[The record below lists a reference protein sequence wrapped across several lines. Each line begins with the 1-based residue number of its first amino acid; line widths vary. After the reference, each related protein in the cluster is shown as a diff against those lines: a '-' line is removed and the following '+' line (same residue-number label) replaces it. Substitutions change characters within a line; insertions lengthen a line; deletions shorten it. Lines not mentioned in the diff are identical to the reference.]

1 VSCPP
6 AHDSRDEAAPVAE
19 DAASVNAILR
29 DQNAA
34 QQSRIAQLEAR
45 IAELERQLGLN
56 SGNSGKPPSSDGLKK
71 KPVRVSSLRERS
83 GKKPGGQ
90 KGHPGE
96 TLRQSETVD
105 ATINHFPKACAGCGE
120 ALSEAMATDHIAR
133 QVFDLPEPQPL
144 IVTEHRAHSCRCAA
158 CGTQTRA
165 DFPPDVKAPVQYG
178 ARIAGIVVY
187 LLHGQFLPEKRLA
200 ALMADLFGVQ
210 LSTAT
215 IAAMSQNCAA
225 RFESFATAIYAR
237 IAAAAVKHLDETG
250 LRIGGK
256 TQWLHIA
263 ATVLLTFYR
272 IASKRGAM
280 PENLT
285 GIALHDHWKP
295 YYTLEGI
302 RHALCNAHHLRELK
316 ALVEIEKEDWARKMQ
331 RLLRLACH
339 ATNLARERGK
349 PLPPR
354 LIALFELRYDAILT
368 EGLAFH
374 AAQPALVRPERTGK
388 AKAHGRKPRRVGHNL
403 LLRLSIR
410 KQDVLRFLSDLTVPF
425 TNNLAE
431 QAARMMKLRQKISG
445 GFRSA
450 AGAADF
456 AVIRSLLSTAKKQGW
471 NMLDTLAADPKRLIA
486 ELKSA

>member
-34 QQSRIAQLEAR
+34 QQTRIAQLEAR

-256 TQWLHIA
+256 TRWLHIA

-354 LIALFELRYDAILT
+354 LIALFERRYDAILT

-388 AKAHGRKPRRVGHNL
+388 AKARGRKRRRVGHNL
-403 LLRLSIR
+403 LLRLGIR

-456 AVIRSLLSTAKKQGW
+456 AVIRSLLSTAKW

>member
-1 VSCPP
+1 MSCPP

-34 QQSRIAQLEAR
+34 QQTRIAQLEAR

-133 QVFDLPEPQPL
+133 QVFDLPEPQPI

-256 TQWLHIA
+256 TRWLHIA

-354 LIALFELRYDAILT
+354 LIALFERRYDAILT

-388 AKAHGRKPRRVGHNL
+388 AKARGRKPRRVGHNL

>member
-1 VSCPP
+1 MSCPP

-34 QQSRIAQLEAR
+34 QQTRIAQLEAR

-96 TLRQSETVD
+96 TLRQSESVD

-165 DFPPDVKAPVQYG
+165 DFPPGVKAPVQYG

-285 GIALHDHWKP
+285 GIGLHDHWKP

-354 LIALFELRYDAILT
+354 LIALFERRYDAILT

-388 AKAHGRKPRRVGHNL
+388 AKARGRKRRRVGHNL